1 MFYLSGGEFDYKHL
15 KIPRKPSWTRTM
27 TADEVDRRETDN
39 FLDWRR
45 EISQMEEKFPT
56 MKVMSGVS
64 HQYMN
69 TYSFSTI

>member
-1 MFYLSGGEFDYKHL
+1 MSYRSGGEFDYKHL

-45 EISQMEEKFPT
+45 EISQMEEKNPA
-56 MKVMSGVS
+56 MKVISGDS
-64 HQYMN
+64 NEYKQ
-69 TYSFSTI
+69 FSSI

>member
-1 MFYLSGGEFDYKHL
+1 
-15 KIPRKPSWTRTM
+15 M